1 MIMNDKNRFATL
13 YFLVL
18 LSVILLIHS
27 LFFQQEVEE
36 FTYAQF
42 KRLVQESPQRIEQC
56 IITPTHIRGVYIKD
70 NDVFQRHLKQ
80 LEARAKLQAQAKL
93 EAKQTEAQKVADT
106 EAQKIAVTTE
116 ASTQK
121 TELQKA
127 MDTQT
132 TEAQKVADITEA
144 STQKTEQQ
152 LVPSTSE
159 TEQQIVAE
167 TPNEEK
173 NKATTLTSNQQKR
186 QPFHHLMQLPEGR
199 KSYNVVRV
207 FDDPNLV
214 KFLEENKVPFQGE
227 VDNNWL
233 AILLSWLLPLGLLV
247 AFWVFFM
254 RRMSTYGRDIMSF
267 GKTQAKITA
276 EHNTKT
282 TFHDVAGCDEAKEEL
297 GEIVDFLKSPKKFE
311 QLGGKIPKGAL
322 LVGPPGTGKTL
333 LARAVAGEANVPFF
347 HISGSE
353 FVEMFVG
360 VGASRVRNLFQQ
372 AKSKPPCIIFIDEID
387 AVGRQRGAGLSGGHD
402 EREQT
407 LNQLLTEMDGFETNK
422 GIIVLAATNRP
433 DILDHALLRPGRFD
447 RRVTIGPPDIKGREE
462 ILKIHA
468 RGKPMDKDI
477 VLKQLAQRTPGFSG
491 ADLASVMNEAALL
504 AARKGK
510 KIIQQDDLAE
520 AIERVMAGPQLKSRI
535 ISDQERKITAF
546 HEVGHAIIHELHPHA
561 NPVHKVS
568 IIPRGSALG
577 YTMSMPEEDKYNK
590 TKDEILAEICCFLA
604 GRIAEEVEFGIMST
618 GASND
623 FQHVS
628 NLARSMI
635 ARYGMSKTVGPMAF
649 EAEERELY
657 IGKRSPSYSNET
669 LQTIDQETRQIVEEC
684 YNYTRS
690 LLETHK
696 ENMRKIVDVILEKE
710 TLEGDEFRKLLN
722 ELIPDIPEKYNLL
735 DQKAQD
741 TTT

>member
-1 MIMNDKNRFATL
+1 
-13 YFLVL
+13 
-18 LSVILLIHS
+18 
-27 LFFQQEVEE
+27 
-36 FTYAQF
+36 
-42 KRLVQESPQRIEQC
+42 
-56 IITPTHIRGVYIKD
+56 
-70 NDVFQRHLKQ
+70 
-80 LEARAKLQAQAKL
+80 
-93 EAKQTEAQKVADT
+93 
-106 EAQKIAVTTE
+106 
-116 ASTQK
+116 
-121 TELQKA
+121 
-127 MDTQT
+127 
-132 TEAQKVADITEA
+132 
-144 STQKTEQQ
+144 
-152 LVPSTSE
+152 
-159 TEQQIVAE
+159 
-167 TPNEEK
+167 
-173 NKATTLTSNQQKR
+173 TSNQQKR

-199 KSYNVVRV
+199 KSYSVVRV

-722 ELIPDIPEKYNLL
+722 ELIPDIPKKYNLL

>member
-1 MIMNDKNRFATL
+1 MNDKNRFATL

>member
-1 MIMNDKNRFATL
+1 
-13 YFLVL
+13 
-18 LSVILLIHS
+18 
-27 LFFQQEVEE
+27 
-36 FTYAQF
+36 
-42 KRLVQESPQRIEQC
+42 
-56 IITPTHIRGVYIKD
+56 
-70 NDVFQRHLKQ
+70 
-80 LEARAKLQAQAKL
+80 
-93 EAKQTEAQKVADT
+93 
-106 EAQKIAVTTE
+106 
-116 ASTQK
+116 
-121 TELQKA
+121 

>member
-1 MIMNDKNRFATL
+1 
-13 YFLVL
+13 
-18 LSVILLIHS
+18 
-27 LFFQQEVEE
+27 
-36 FTYAQF
+36 
-42 KRLVQESPQRIEQC
+42 
-56 IITPTHIRGVYIKD
+56 
-70 NDVFQRHLKQ
+70 
-80 LEARAKLQAQAKL
+80 
-93 EAKQTEAQKVADT
+93 
-106 EAQKIAVTTE
+106 
-116 ASTQK
+116 
-121 TELQKA
+121 
-127 MDTQT
+127 
-132 TEAQKVADITEA
+132 
-144 STQKTEQQ
+144 
-152 LVPSTSE
+152 
-159 TEQQIVAE
+159 
-167 TPNEEK
+167 
-173 NKATTLTSNQQKR
+173 
-186 QPFHHLMQLPEGR
+186 
-199 KSYNVVRV
+199 
-207 FDDPNLV
+207 
-214 KFLEENKVPFQGE
+214 
-227 VDNNWL
+227 
-233 AILLSWLLPLGLLV
+233 
-247 AFWVFFM
+247 
-254 RRMSTYGRDIMSF
+254 
-267 GKTQAKITA
+267 
-276 EHNTKT
+276 
-282 TFHDVAGCDEAKEEL
+282 
-297 GEIVDFLKSPKKFE
+297 
-311 QLGGKIPKGAL
+311 
-322 LVGPPGTGKTL
+322 
-333 LARAVAGEANVPFF
+333 
-347 HISGSE
+347 
-353 FVEMFVG
+353 
-360 VGASRVRNLFQQ
+360 
-372 AKSKPPCIIFIDEID
+372 
-387 AVGRQRGAGLSGGHD
+387 
-402 EREQT
+402 
-407 LNQLLTEMDGFETNK
+407 
-422 GIIVLAATNRP
+422 
-433 DILDHALLRPGRFD
+433 
-447 RRVTIGPPDIKGREE
+447 
-462 ILKIHA
+462 
-468 RGKPMDKDI
+468 
-477 VLKQLAQRTPGFSG
+477 QRTPGFSG

>member
-1 MIMNDKNRFATL
+1 MNDKNRFATL

-93 EAKQTEAQKVADT
+93 EAKQIEAQKVADT

-132 TEAQKVADITEA
+132 TEAQKVADTTEA
-144 STQKTEQQ
+144 GTQKIEQQ
-152 LVPSTSE
+152 IVPSTSE

-199 KSYNVVRV
+199 KSYSVVRV

-722 ELIPDIPEKYNLL
+722 ELIPDIPKKYNLL